1 MSVLLNE
8 IISGISNALYDEF
21 GQEYRIYKEKIE
33 QGLKEPCFSILCVSP
48 KVIKGL
54 GNRYER
60 NNMFCI
66 HYFAKNKQFRTECLE
81 VFERMADCLE
91 YITVSGDL
99 VRGLNIHAE
108 EITEDGIMHVFV
120 DYNIPVIKVVEQT
133 KMETLRQ
140 KTEVRQNG

>member
-1 MSVLLNE
+1 MNVLLNE
-8 IISGISNALYDEF
+8 IVKGISRALRNEF
-21 GQEYRIYKEKIE
+21 GEDYEIYKENIE

-48 KVIKGL
+48 KIIKGL
-54 GNRYER
+54 GERYER

-66 HYFAKNKQFRTECLE
+66 HYFAKNKQFRMECLE

-99 VRGLNIHAE
+99 VRGLNIRSE

-120 DYNIPVIKVVEQT
+120 EYNIPVRKIVSQE
-133 KMETLRQ
+133 KMGYLEQ
-140 KTEVRQNG
+140 KTEVRNDG

>member
-1 MSVLLNE
+1 MNVLLNE
-8 IISGISNALYDEF
+8 IVKGISIALRNEF
-21 GQEYRIYKEKIE
+21 GEDYEIYKENIE

-48 KVIKGL
+48 KIIKGL
-54 GNRYER
+54 GERYER

-66 HYFAKNKQFRTECLE
+66 HYFAKNKQFRMECLE

-99 VRGLNIHAE
+99 VRGLNIRSE

-120 DYNIPVIKVVEQT
+120 DYNIPVRKIVAQE
-133 KMETLRQ
+133 KMGYLEQ
-140 KTEVRQNG
+140 KTEVRNDG